1 MKLFSQKEKA
11 FYLFNESSLEEG
23 VVCHTFD
30 FRPGIRQSNLF
41 TTNEA
46 IAYLA
51 KSDSSIK
58 FLDLQGVYGP
68 GSRTYC
74 FVKTRNKT
82 YCDSYDCNFASIVG
96 SLVEPNG
103 YINYCNLVVFDY
115 FADNEGEIFFISDNG
130 TMMVEMWIN
139 DKKGA
144 FKYTNPEQFIKNVE
158 KFVEAIKKG

>member
-1 MKLFSQKEKA
+1 LKLFSQKEKA
-11 FYLFNESSLEEG
+11 FYFFNESSLEEG
-23 VVCHTFD
+23 AVCHTFD
-30 FRPGIRQSNLF
+30 FRPGILQSNLF
-41 TTNEA
+41 TTYEA

-58 FLDLQGVYGP
+58 FLDLGGIKSTEP
-68 GSRTYC
+68 RSYC

-103 YINYCNLVVFDY
+103 YIDYYNLVPFDY

-139 DKKGA
+139 KMKGA
-144 FKYTNPEQFIKNVE
+144 FKYTNSEQFIKNVE